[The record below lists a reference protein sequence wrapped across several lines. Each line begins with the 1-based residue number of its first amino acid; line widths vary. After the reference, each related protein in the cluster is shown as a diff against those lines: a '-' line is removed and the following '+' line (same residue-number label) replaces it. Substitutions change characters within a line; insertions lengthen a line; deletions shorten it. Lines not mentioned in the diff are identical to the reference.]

1 MDLGIAGRK
10 AFVSGASKGLG
21 RACALALAQEGAR
34 VTILA
39 RDAGR
44 LEVAAAE
51 IRSAT
56 GAELTAVAGDI
67 TTETGRAAALAACPD
82 PEILVNNAGD
92 APPRGDCL
100 QWEIE
105 DWQAALNNHMLT
117 SVMMIRATVP
127 GMVERGFGRVVN
139 ITSGIVKMP
148 IANMSLATAPRL
160 GLTGFAAGLARQ
172 VVRHNVTINN
182 LLPGAMDTERFK
194 IHREELA
201 KHEGDPHKAQESA
214 QLAGGPAGRWG
225 DPAEFGA
232 ACAFL
237 SSAQAGYI
245 TGQSLSFDGG
255 RFPGTL

>member
-1 MDLGIAGRK
+1 MDLGIGGRT
-10 AFVSGASKGLG
+10 AFVSGGSKGLG
-21 RACALALAQEGAR
+21 RACALALASEGVN

-44 LEVAAAE
+44 LEKAAAE
-51 IRSAT
+51 LSAAT
-56 GAELTAVAGDI
+56 GVEVTAVAGDI
-67 TTETGRAAALAACPD
+67 STEKGRADALAACPD
-82 PEILVNNAGD
+82 PDILVNNAGD

-100 QWEIE
+100 QWGME
-105 DWQAALNNHMLT
+105 DWQAALNDHMLT
-117 SVMMIRATVP
+117 SLMMIRATVP

-148 IANMSLATAPRL
+148 IANMALATAPRL

-172 VVRHNVTINN
+172 VVRNNVTINN

-194 IHREELA
+194 VHREELA
-201 KHEGDPHKAQESA
+201 KHEDKPDGAKESA

-245 TGQSLSFDGG
+245 TGQSLSVDGG

>member
-1 MDLGIAGRK
+1 MDLGIAGRE

-21 RACALALAQEGAR
+21 RACALALAAEG
-34 VTILA
+34 VNLTILA

-44 LEVAAAE
+44 LEKAADE
-51 IRSAT
+51 LRDAT
-56 GAELTAVAGDI
+56 GAKVAAVAGDI
-67 TTETGRAAALAACPD
+67 STEKGRADALAACPD
-82 PEILVNNAGD
+82 PDIVVNNAGD

-100 QWEIE
+100 QWEME
-105 DWQAALNNHMLT
+105 DWLAALNNHMLT
-117 SVMMIRATVP
+117 SLMMMKAVVP
-127 GMVERGFGRVVN
+127 GMMERGFGRVVN

-148 IANMSLATAPRL
+148 IANMALATAPRL

-172 VVRHNVTINN
+172 TVRHNVTINN

-194 IHREELA
+194 VHREELA
-201 KHEGDPHKAQESA
+201 KHDGDPHKAKESA
-214 QLAGGPAGRWG
+214 TLASGPAGRWG

-237 SSAQAGYI
+237 CSAQAGYI